1 MWCGVVSG
9 KVCGVVGHLSWFG
22 AYKLFVGCAMLCC
35 HFRGLLAQLRAGE
48 HQREF
53 QATSGSF
60 GWGLE
65 GFTIV
70 RLPGNALLLLGLP
83 QGVWKVVYWAVVP
96 PTHTHTHTHRQT
108 QGETDRHTMINR
120 KSLTRN
126 TTSSRSAALSMCV
139 CAQRQQY
146 SPQVTVH

>member
-96 PTHTHTHTHRQT
+96 PTHTHTHTH
-108 QGETDRHTMINR
+108 TDRH
-120 KSLTRN
+120 KE
-126 TTSSRSAALSMCV
+126 
-139 CAQRQQY
+139 RQTDTQ
-146 SPQVTVH
+146 